1 MFFWIVWNRWII
13 FVSIFAAE
21 PIQDK
26 EIHILMR
33 PTEKGVQ
40 NIQVKGSDN
49 ITAEEVF
56 EVIEVKYDQ
65 VLKTID

>member
-1 MFFWIVWNRWII
+1 
-13 FVSIFAAE
+13 
-21 PIQDK
+21 
-26 EIHILMR
+26 MR